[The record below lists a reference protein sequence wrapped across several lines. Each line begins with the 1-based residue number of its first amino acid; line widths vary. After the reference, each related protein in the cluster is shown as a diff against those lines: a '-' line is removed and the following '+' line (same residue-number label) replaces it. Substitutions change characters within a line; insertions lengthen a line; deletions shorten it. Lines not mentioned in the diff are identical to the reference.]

1 MLTMARVCV
10 NQVLFAVDSIP
21 AVFGVTTDPFI
32 ALSSN
37 AFALL
42 GLRALYVR
50 EGVASNSAE
59 LNQVQRPK

>member
-1 MLTMARVCV
+1 M
-10 NQVLFAVDSIP
+10 QVLFAVDSIP

-50 EGVASNSAE
+50 VRVRLRCTTSESSYRS
-59 LNQVQRPK
+59 LRCM